1 MRSKNSGFTLAEVLV
16 ATVIGVIAIAAAF
29 SSYNYFNKSYDLVSQ
44 KAKINKA
51 AREGLAVIARDLRNA
66 GYIDPNYIKDSRP
79 EIHLIG
85 QRQKYPGAGNMDG
98 LNIYHTYKPQAN
110 MSQVRQGIYYKPMKY
125 QNSNDFYLAR
135 ETINDP
141 IIKGADYKTFLGSLE
156 FIPYISDFQVVF
168 KDKDGN
174 ELFPVCDS
182 CGPVEN
188 AQGSGTMVGSYNLGQ
203 ANMKKVHT
211 TEIYLTV
218 RTPKEIYKNNKLV
231 RIKNHTGSNGNEQTF
246 NDKYHR
252 ETFFVSVHTRNLAK
266 PIAIAETTGE
276 SIGQTSSYNK

>member
-1 MRSKNSGFTLAEVLV
+1 MTNKDTGFSLV
-16 ATVIGVIAIAAAF
+16 EIMVGIVIGVIAIAAAF

-66 GYIDPNYIKDSRP
+66 GYIDPNYTQSPRP
-79 EIHLIG
+79 EINLIG
-85 QRQKYPGAGNMDG
+85 LRQKYSGTNMDS
-98 LNIYHTYKPQAN
+98 LNIYYTPAPQI
-110 MSQVRQGIYYKPMKY
+110 RQRIYYRPMKY
-125 QNSNDFYLAR
+125 QNTNEYFLAR
-135 ETINDP
+135 EVVNSP
-141 IIKGADYKTFLGSLE
+141 IQGGSAFKIIYDNIE

-211 TEIYLTV
+211 AEIYLTV

-231 RIKNHTGSNGNEQTF
+231 IIKNHTGSNGNEQTF
-246 NDKYHR
+246 DDKYHR
-252 ETFFVSVHTRNLAK
+252 ETFFVSVHTRNL
-266 PIAIAETTGE
+266 
-276 SIGQTSSYNK
+276 SNN

>member
-1 MRSKNSGFTLAEVLV
+1 MKNTNAGFSLAEVMV
-16 ATVIGVIAIAAAF
+16 AIVIGVISIAAAF

-44 KAKINKA
+44 KAKINKT
-51 AREGLAVIARDLRNA
+51 AREGLAVITRDLRNA
-66 GYIDPNYIKDSRP
+66 GYIDPNYTKDSRP

-85 QRQKYPGAGNMDG
+85 QRQKYSGTSMDS
-98 LNIYHTYKPQAN
+98 LNIYYTPAPQI
-110 MSQVRQGIYYKPMKY
+110 RQRIYYRPWKY
-125 QNSNDFYLAR
+125 QNTNEYFLAR
-135 ETINDP
+135 EVVNNP
-141 IIKGADYKTFLGSLE
+141 IQGGQAFKIIYDNIE
-156 FIPYISDFQVVF
+156 FIPHISDFQVVF

-174 ELFPVCDS
+174 ELVPVCDY

-203 ANMKKVHT
+203 ANMQKVHT
-211 TEIYLTV
+211 AEVYLTL
-218 RTPKEIYKNNKLV
+218 RSPKEIYKTNKKV
-231 RIKNHTGSNGNEQTF
+231 TIKNHSGSNGNEQTF

-252 ETFFVSVHTRNLAK
+252 ETFFASVHTRNLAK

>member
-1 MRSKNSGFTLAEVLV
+1 MKNRNTGFSLV
-16 ATVIGVIAIAAAF
+16 EIMVGIVIGVIAIAAAF

-66 GYIDPNYIKDSRP
+66 GYIDPNYTQSPRP
-79 EIHLIG
+79 EINLIG
-85 QRQKYPGAGNMDG
+85 LKQKYSGTNMDS
-98 LNIYHTYKPQAN
+98 LNMYYTPAPQI
-110 MSQVRQGIYYKPMKY
+110 RQRIYYRPMKY
-125 QNSNDFYLAR
+125 QNTNEYFLAR
-135 ETINDP
+135 EVVNSP
-141 IIKGADYKTFLGSLE
+141 IQRGSAFKIIYDNIE

-174 ELFPVCDS
+174 ELFPVCDY

-188 AQGSGTMVGSYNLGQ
+188 AQGSGTTVGSYNLGQ

-211 TEIYLTV
+211 AEIYLTV

-252 ETFFVSVHTRNLAK
+252 ETFFASVHTRNLAK

>member
-1 MRSKNSGFTLAEVLV
+1 MKNRNTGFSLV
-16 ATVIGVIAIAAAF
+16 EIMVGIVIGVIAIAAAF

-66 GYIDPNYIKDSRP
+66 GYIDPNYTQSPRP
-79 EIHLIG
+79 EINLIG
-85 QRQKYPGAGNMDG
+85 LKQKYSGTNMDS
-98 LNIYHTYKPQAN
+98 LNMYYTPAPQI
-110 MSQVRQGIYYKPMKY
+110 RQGIYYRPMKY
-125 QNSNDFYLAR
+125 QNTNEYFLAR
-135 ETINDP
+135 EVVNSP
-141 IIKGADYKTFLGSLE
+141 IQGGSAFKIIYDNIE

-174 ELFPVCDS
+174 ELFPVCDY

-188 AQGSGTMVGSYNLGQ
+188 AQGSGTTVGSYNLGQ

-211 TEIYLTV
+211 AEIYLTV

-231 RIKNHTGSNGNEQTF
+231 RIKNNTGSNGNEQTF

-252 ETFFVSVHTRNLAK
+252 ETFFASVHTRNLAK

>member
-1 MRSKNSGFTLAEVLV
+1 MTNKDTGFSLV
-16 ATVIGVIAIAAAF
+16 EIMVGIVIGVIAIAAAF

-66 GYIDPNYIKDSRP
+66 GYIDPNYTQSPRP
-79 EIHLIG
+79 EINLIG
-85 QRQKYPGAGNMDG
+85 LRQKYSGTNMDS
-98 LNIYHTYKPQAN
+98 LNIYYTPAPQI
-110 MSQVRQGIYYKPMKY
+110 RQRIYYRPMKY
-125 QNSNDFYLAR
+125 QNTNEYFLAR
-135 ETINDP
+135 EVVNSP
-141 IIKGADYKTFLGSLE
+141 IQGGSAFKIIYDNIE

-188 AQGSGTMVGSYNLGQ
+188 AQGSRTMVGSYNLGQ

-211 TEIYLTV
+211 AEIYLTV

-252 ETFFVSVHTRNLAK
+252 ETFFASVHTRNLAK
-266 PIAIAETTGE
+266 HVAISEQTGT

>member
-1 MRSKNSGFTLAEVLV
+1 MTNKDTGFSLV
-16 ATVIGVIAIAAAF
+16 EIMVGIVIGVIAIAAAF

-66 GYIDPNYIKDSRP
+66 GYIDPNYTQSPRP
-79 EIHLIG
+79 EINLIG
-85 QRQKYPGAGNMDG
+85 LKQKYSGTNMDS
-98 LNIYHTYKPQAN
+98 LNMYYTPAPQI
-110 MSQVRQGIYYKPMKY
+110 RQRIYYRPMKY
-125 QNSNDFYLAR
+125 QNTNEYFLAR
-135 ETINDP
+135 EVVNSP
-141 IIKGADYKTFLGSLE
+141 IQGGSAFKIIYDNIE

-211 TEIYLTV
+211 AEIYLTV
-218 RTPKEIYKNNKLV
+218 RTPKEIYKNNKKV
-231 RIKNHTGSNGNEQTF
+231 RIKNHTGSNGNEQIF
-246 NDKYHR
+246 DDKYHR
-252 ETFFVSVHTRNLAK
+252 ETFFVSVHTRNL
-266 PIAIAETTGE
+266 
-276 SIGQTSSYNK
+276 SNN

>member
-1 MRSKNSGFTLAEVLV
+1 MKNRNTGFSLV
-16 ATVIGVIAIAAAF
+16 EIMVGIVIGVIAIAAAI

-66 GYIDPNYIKDSRP
+66 GYIDPNYTQSPRP
-79 EIHLIG
+79 EINLIG
-85 QRQKYPGAGNMDG
+85 LKQKYSGTNMDS
-98 LNIYHTYKPQAN
+98 LNMYYTPAPQI
-110 MSQVRQGIYYKPMKY
+110 RQRIYYRPMKY
-125 QNSNDFYLAR
+125 QNTNEYFLAR
-135 ETINDP
+135 EVVNSP
-141 IIKGADYKTFLGSLE
+141 IQGGSAFKIIYDNIE

-174 ELFPVCDS
+174 ELFPVCDY

>member
-1 MRSKNSGFTLAEVLV
+1 MKNRNTGFSLV
-16 ATVIGVIAIAAAF
+16 EIMVGIVIGVIAIAAAF

-66 GYIDPNYIKDSRP
+66 GYIDPNYTQSPRP
-79 EIHLIG
+79 EINLIG
-85 QRQKYPGAGNMDG
+85 LKQKYSGTNMDS
-98 LNIYHTYKPQAN
+98 LNMYYTPAPQI
-110 MSQVRQGIYYKPMKY
+110 RQRIYYRPMKY
-125 QNSNDFYLAR
+125 QNTNEYFLAR
-135 ETINDP
+135 EVVNSP
-141 IIKGADYKTFLGSLE
+141 IQGGSAFKIIYDNIE

-174 ELFPVCDS
+174 ELFPVCDY

-203 ANMKKVHT
+203 ANMKKVHKA
-211 TEIYLTV
+211 EIYLTIESA
-218 RTPKEIYKNNKLV
+218 KEVFNTNQET
-231 RIKNHTGSNGNEQTF
+231 RIRNHEGAYGNDLTF
-246 NDKYHR
+246 NDKYYR

-266 PIAIAETTGE
+266 HIAISEQTGT
-276 SIGQTSSYNK
+276 SIGVSSTYN